1 MNNMKYF
8 IVLNKG
14 DRELKERLFAGRK
27 ILRQRIKYLLKNI
40 ESFKDCNTD
49 SRSSLWNQP
58 RFYELLIK
66 YGFDAVV
73 CNDKFING
81 AYKMA
86 DALAIKIQKIESEL
100 STIQRG

>member
-1 MNNMKYF
+1 VKYF
-8 IVLNKG
+8 IVSNQD
-14 DRELKERLFAGRK
+14 DRERKERLFTERK
-27 ILRQRIKYLLKNI
+27 LLRLRIKSLLKNI

-49 SRSSLWNQP
+49 SYSSLWNQP
-58 RFYELLIK
+58 RFYEPIIK

-81 AYKMA
+81 AYKIA
-86 DALAIKIQKIESEL
+86 DLLVIRIQKIELQL